1 MRIEEILMKV
11 LSLFD
16 GMSCGMLAM
25 KSAGIDMT
33 SKENRYVAYEIDKNA
48 IKVSEHNFPMI
59 EHKGDVFK
67 ADFTEYKGF
76 DFVIGGS
83 PCFTAGHMVLTD
95 KGYKPIEEIEIGDMV
110 LTHKNRFRK
119 VLATG
124 NKVAPVRRLKVGSC
138 LELTGT
144 ETHPFPTRDQYSAYK
159 PSTGGMV
166 KALTD
171 VNRVELKDLVPD
183 KSHLGI
189 NCLQTS
195 EDIPELTDEELW
207 YYGRYIADGHC
218 QIYKRKHRRNSY
230 QYAVILSIGSD
241 KLNDFF
247 AHTPNMTYTSYYH
260 TQSVYRVCIY
270 SKEMCER
277 IEEFGFGRYADEKVI
292 PMKFLNLPAERLKI
306 LLEGYFSGDGCK
318 IRNGMTCTTISKEL
332 ALSLQMAVLKV
343 YGVNANI
350 TMPKIAP
357 TKVLEGRTI
366 NQRPQY
372 VVTFHYTSSCATR
385 SRLVENQMWF
395 PVTSV
400 SEIIGEETVYNMTV
414 DEDHS
419 YTVNNVC
426 AFNCTFWSIAQQP
439 EKRETEAHGMG
450 WDLFQQY
457 VRAIKE
463 AEPKYFIYENNK
475 SMAPAI
481 RESIS
486 GAFGFEPIC
495 INSALVSAQNRQ
507 RLYWVGIRN
516 EDGTYRK
523 ADIGQPEDRGILLK
537 DILESGC
544 DHMVGNNVDKK
555 TCVAEPVS
563 VSLQVVGE
571 KKRNADGEWERS
583 YIART
588 DGKASTLTFAENRRM
603 VAEPICHVIP
613 QEVSVRKYSC
623 DLDELKKLLRNNKNK
638 TNKEIAEALGKPIT
652 MVEHW
657 FRSDKSFSVPD
668 ADIWFDLKAL
678 LGITTTEFDD
688 YVTVFE
694 TKEGTFDKNNRC
706 YDTNGKMSTLMTGK
720 SDNII
725 EPVAEPVAIAS
736 RTRDNDDGSR
746 SKRFEAGGNKA
757 NCLTTTR
764 ADSMVAE
771 PVEVRGMNYELA
783 EVYDKD
789 EGVVAR
795 LDMPKC
801 HDILTRV
808 YGVKGKSPTITAMGG
823 GNVEPKVFSNVDT
836 VKSKTETPIYE
847 VKDGKIT
854 IKGRQYPIKL
864 ADGFYI
870 IRKLTVTECK
880 RLQTVPDDYDMSVIS
895 NTQAYRCLG
904 NGWTVEVIA
913 HLIKGALKD

>member
-1 MRIEEILMKV
+1 MKV

-33 SKENRYVAYEIDKNA
+33 SRESRYVAYEIDKNA
-48 IKVSEHNFPMI
+48 IEVSKHNFPMI

-83 PCFTAGHMVLTD
+83 P
-95 KGYKPIEEIEIGDMV
+95 
-110 LTHKNRFRK
+110 
-119 VLATG
+119 
-124 NKVAPVRRLKVGSC
+124 
-138 LELTGT
+138 
-144 ETHPFPTRDQYSAYK
+144 
-159 PSTGGMV
+159 
-166 KALTD
+166 
-171 VNRVELKDLVPD
+171 
-183 KSHLGI
+183 
-189 NCLQTS
+189 
-195 EDIPELTDEELW
+195 
-207 YYGRYIADGHC
+207 
-218 QIYKRKHRRNSY
+218 
-230 QYAVILSIGSD
+230 
-241 KLNDFF
+241 
-247 AHTPNMTYTSYYH
+247 
-260 TQSVYRVCIY
+260 
-270 SKEMCER
+270 
-277 IEEFGFGRYADEKVI
+277 
-292 PMKFLNLPAERLKI
+292 
-306 LLEGYFSGDGCK
+306 
-318 IRNGMTCTTISKEL
+318 
-332 ALSLQMAVLKV
+332 
-343 YGVNANI
+343 
-350 TMPKIAP
+350 
-357 TKVLEGRTI
+357 
-366 NQRPQY
+366 
-372 VVTFHYTSSCATR
+372 
-385 SRLVENQMWF
+385 
-395 PVTSV
+395 
-400 SEIIGEETVYNMTV
+400 
-414 DEDHS
+414 
-419 YTVNNVC
+419 
-426 AFNCTFWSIAQQP
+426 CTFWSIAQQP

-523 ADIGQPEDRGILLK
+523 ADIEQPEDRGILLK
-537 DILESGC
+537 DILESGWDLTSNDKSFC
-544 DHMVGNNVDKK
+544 LTARYQGAVPWNTIERGQRTMIAEPVPLNMTKDGKSQCIRATCYKDGIRNMVGNNVDKK
-555 TCVAEPVS
+555 TC
-563 VSLQVVGE
+563 
-571 KKRNADGEWERS
+571 
-583 YIART
+583 
-588 DGKASTLTFAENRRM
+588 

-725 EPVAEPVAIAS
+725 EPVAEPVSVSLQVVGKKKRNADGEWERSYIDRTDGKASTLTFAENRRMVAEPVAIAS
-736 RTRDNDDGSR
+736 RTRDNDDGTR
-746 SKRFEAGGNKA
+746 TKRFEARGNKA
-757 NCLTTTR
+757 NCLTATR
-764 ADSMVAE
+764 TDSMVAD

-808 YGVKGKSPTITAMGG
+808 YGVEGKSPTITAMGG
-823 GNVEPKVFSNVDT
+823 GNVEPKVFSNIDT

>member
-83 PCFTAGHMVLTD
+83 PC
-95 KGYKPIEEIEIGDMV
+95 
-110 LTHKNRFRK
+110 
-119 VLATG
+119 
-124 NKVAPVRRLKVGSC
+124 
-138 LELTGT
+138 
-144 ETHPFPTRDQYSAYK
+144 
-159 PSTGGMV
+159 
-166 KALTD
+166 
-171 VNRVELKDLVPD
+171 
-183 KSHLGI
+183 
-189 NCLQTS
+189 
-195 EDIPELTDEELW
+195 
-207 YYGRYIADGHC
+207 
-218 QIYKRKHRRNSY
+218 
-230 QYAVILSIGSD
+230 
-241 KLNDFF
+241 
-247 AHTPNMTYTSYYH
+247 
-260 TQSVYRVCIY
+260 
-270 SKEMCER
+270 
-277 IEEFGFGRYADEKVI
+277 
-292 PMKFLNLPAERLKI
+292 
-306 LLEGYFSGDGCK
+306 
-318 IRNGMTCTTISKEL
+318 
-332 ALSLQMAVLKV
+332 
-343 YGVNANI
+343 
-350 TMPKIAP
+350 
-357 TKVLEGRTI
+357 
-366 NQRPQY
+366 
-372 VVTFHYTSSCATR
+372 
-385 SRLVENQMWF
+385 
-395 PVTSV
+395 
-400 SEIIGEETVYNMTV
+400 
-414 DEDHS
+414 
-419 YTVNNVC
+419 
-426 AFNCTFWSIAQQP
+426 TFWSIAQQP

-475 SMAPAI
+475 SMSNAI

-495 INSALVSAQNRQ
+495 INSALVSAQSRQ

-523 ADIGQPEDRGILLK
+523 ANIEQPEDRGILLK
-537 DILESGC
+537 DILESGWDLTSNDKSFC
-544 DHMVGNNVDKK
+544 LTARYQGAVPWNTIEKAQRTMVAEPVPLNNQGNVVLERADPKAFSMTGDFGNRRASVNDKAYCLAANPSSDMSARVIESIPLNITKDGKSQYIRATCYKDGIRNMVGNNVDKK

-603 VAEPICHVIP
+603 VAEPICHIIP

-736 RTRDNDDGSR
+736 RTRDNDDGTR
-746 SKRFEAGGNKA
+746 TKKFEAGGNKA
-757 NCLTTTR
+757 NCLTTVRT
-764 ADSMVAE
+764 DSMVAEPIAGRMVGRRINEDGHRCDYDKDVKRVQRFEVNKNPDKTNCLTTVQEHNMIAE

-808 YGVKGKSPTITAMGG
+808 YGVEGKSPTITAMSG
-823 GNVEPKVFSNVDT
+823 GNVEPKVFSNIDA

-895 NTQAYRCLG
+895 DTQAYRCLG

>member
-1 MRIEEILMKV
+1 MGGETIYTHSVIMRIEEILMKV

-33 SKENRYVAYEIDKNA
+33 SRESRYVAYEIDKNA
-48 IKVSEHNFPMI
+48 FEVSRHNFPMI

-83 PCFTAGHMVLTD
+83 PC
-95 KGYKPIEEIEIGDMV
+95 
-110 LTHKNRFRK
+110 
-119 VLATG
+119 
-124 NKVAPVRRLKVGSC
+124 
-138 LELTGT
+138 
-144 ETHPFPTRDQYSAYK
+144 
-159 PSTGGMV
+159 
-166 KALTD
+166 
-171 VNRVELKDLVPD
+171 
-183 KSHLGI
+183 
-189 NCLQTS
+189 
-195 EDIPELTDEELW
+195 
-207 YYGRYIADGHC
+207 
-218 QIYKRKHRRNSY
+218 
-230 QYAVILSIGSD
+230 
-241 KLNDFF
+241 
-247 AHTPNMTYTSYYH
+247 
-260 TQSVYRVCIY
+260 
-270 SKEMCER
+270 
-277 IEEFGFGRYADEKVI
+277 
-292 PMKFLNLPAERLKI
+292 
-306 LLEGYFSGDGCK
+306 
-318 IRNGMTCTTISKEL
+318 
-332 ALSLQMAVLKV
+332 
-343 YGVNANI
+343 
-350 TMPKIAP
+350 
-357 TKVLEGRTI
+357 
-366 NQRPQY
+366 
-372 VVTFHYTSSCATR
+372 
-385 SRLVENQMWF
+385 
-395 PVTSV
+395 
-400 SEIIGEETVYNMTV
+400 
-414 DEDHS
+414 
-419 YTVNNVC
+419 
-426 AFNCTFWSIAQQP
+426 TFWSIAQQP
-439 EKRETEAHGMG
+439 KNRETEAHGMG

-523 ADIGQPEDRGILLK
+523 ADIEQPEDRGIFLK
-537 DILESGC
+537 DILESGWDLTSNDKSFC
-544 DHMVGNNVDKK
+544 LTARYQGAVPWNTIERAQRTMVAEPVPLNMTKDGKSQCIRATCYKDGIRNMVGNNVDKK
-555 TCVAEPVS
+555 TCVAEPVA
-563 VSLQVVGE
+563 V
-571 KKRNADGEWERS
+571 
-583 YIART
+583 
-588 DGKASTLTFAENRRM
+588 
-603 VAEPICHVIP
+603 
-613 QEVSVRKYSC
+613 
-623 DLDELKKLLRNNKNK
+623 
-638 TNKEIAEALGKPIT
+638 
-652 MVEHW
+652 
-657 FRSDKSFSVPD
+657 
-668 ADIWFDLKAL
+668 
-678 LGITTTEFDD
+678 
-688 YVTVFE
+688 
-694 TKEGTFDKNNRC
+694 
-706 YDTNGKMSTLMTGK
+706 
-720 SDNII
+720 
-725 EPVAEPVAIAS
+725 AS
-736 RTRDNDDGSR
+736 RTRDNDDGTR
-746 SKRFEAGGNKA
+746 TKKFEARGNKA
-757 NCLTTTR
+757 NCLTTVR
-764 ADSMVAE
+764 ADSMVAEPIAGRMVGRRIIEDGHRCDYNKDVECVQRFEVNKDPDKTNCLTTIQKDNMVAE

-789 EGVVAR
+789 DGVVAR

-823 GNVEPKVFSNVDT
+823 GNVEPKVFSNIDT

>member
-1 MRIEEILMKV
+1 MFNDKEDILMKV

-33 SKENRYVAYEIDKNA
+33 SREGENRYVAYEIDKNA
-48 IKVSEHNFPMI
+48 IEVSRHNFPMI

-83 PCFTAGHMVLTD
+83 P
-95 KGYKPIEEIEIGDMV
+95 
-110 LTHKNRFRK
+110 
-119 VLATG
+119 
-124 NKVAPVRRLKVGSC
+124 
-138 LELTGT
+138 
-144 ETHPFPTRDQYSAYK
+144 
-159 PSTGGMV
+159 
-166 KALTD
+166 
-171 VNRVELKDLVPD
+171 
-183 KSHLGI
+183 
-189 NCLQTS
+189 
-195 EDIPELTDEELW
+195 
-207 YYGRYIADGHC
+207 
-218 QIYKRKHRRNSY
+218 
-230 QYAVILSIGSD
+230 
-241 KLNDFF
+241 
-247 AHTPNMTYTSYYH
+247 
-260 TQSVYRVCIY
+260 
-270 SKEMCER
+270 
-277 IEEFGFGRYADEKVI
+277 
-292 PMKFLNLPAERLKI
+292 
-306 LLEGYFSGDGCK
+306 
-318 IRNGMTCTTISKEL
+318 
-332 ALSLQMAVLKV
+332 
-343 YGVNANI
+343 
-350 TMPKIAP
+350 
-357 TKVLEGRTI
+357 
-366 NQRPQY
+366 
-372 VVTFHYTSSCATR
+372 
-385 SRLVENQMWF
+385 
-395 PVTSV
+395 
-400 SEIIGEETVYNMTV
+400 
-414 DEDHS
+414 
-419 YTVNNVC
+419 
-426 AFNCTFWSIAQQP
+426 CTFWSIAQQP

-523 ADIGQPEDRGILLK
+523 ANIEQPEDRGVFLK
-537 DILESGC
+537 DILESGWDLTSNDKSFYLTARYQGAVPWNTIERAQRTMVAEPVPLNMTKDGESQC
-544 DHMVGNNVDKK
+544 IRATCYKDGIRNMVGNNVDKK

-563 VSLQVVGE
+563 VSLQVVGR

-588 DGKASTLTFAENRRM
+588 DGKASTLTLAENRRM
-603 VAEPICHVIP
+603 VAEP
-613 QEVSVRKYSC
+613 
-623 DLDELKKLLRNNKNK
+623 
-638 TNKEIAEALGKPIT
+638 
-652 MVEHW
+652 
-657 FRSDKSFSVPD
+657 
-668 ADIWFDLKAL
+668 
-678 LGITTTEFDD
+678 
-688 YVTVFE
+688 
-694 TKEGTFDKNNRC
+694 
-706 YDTNGKMSTLMTGK
+706 
-720 SDNII
+720 
-725 EPVAEPVAIAS
+725 VAVAS
-736 RTRDNDDGSR
+736 RTRDNDDGTR
-746 SKRFEAGGNKA
+746 TKKFEARGNKA
-757 NCLTTTR
+757 NCLTTVRT
-764 ADSMVAE
+764 DSMVAEPIAGRMVGRRINEDGHRCDYNKDVKCVQRFEVNKDPDKANCLTTVQKNNMVAE

-823 GNVEPKVFSNVDT
+823 GNVEPKVFSNIDT

-880 RLQTVPDDYDMSVIS
+880 RLQTVPDEYDMSVIS

>member
-1 MRIEEILMKV
+1 MYEESGRRGWGRETINTYSVIMRIEDILMKV

-33 SKENRYVAYEIDKNA
+33 SRESRYVAYEIDKNA
-48 IKVSEHNFPMI
+48 IEVSRHNFPMI

-83 PCFTAGHMVLTD
+83 PC
-95 KGYKPIEEIEIGDMV
+95 
-110 LTHKNRFRK
+110 
-119 VLATG
+119 
-124 NKVAPVRRLKVGSC
+124 
-138 LELTGT
+138 
-144 ETHPFPTRDQYSAYK
+144 
-159 PSTGGMV
+159 
-166 KALTD
+166 
-171 VNRVELKDLVPD
+171 
-183 KSHLGI
+183 
-189 NCLQTS
+189 
-195 EDIPELTDEELW
+195 
-207 YYGRYIADGHC
+207 
-218 QIYKRKHRRNSY
+218 
-230 QYAVILSIGSD
+230 
-241 KLNDFF
+241 
-247 AHTPNMTYTSYYH
+247 
-260 TQSVYRVCIY
+260 
-270 SKEMCER
+270 
-277 IEEFGFGRYADEKVI
+277 
-292 PMKFLNLPAERLKI
+292 
-306 LLEGYFSGDGCK
+306 
-318 IRNGMTCTTISKEL
+318 
-332 ALSLQMAVLKV
+332 
-343 YGVNANI
+343 
-350 TMPKIAP
+350 
-357 TKVLEGRTI
+357 
-366 NQRPQY
+366 
-372 VVTFHYTSSCATR
+372 
-385 SRLVENQMWF
+385 
-395 PVTSV
+395 
-400 SEIIGEETVYNMTV
+400 
-414 DEDHS
+414 
-419 YTVNNVC
+419 
-426 AFNCTFWSIAQQP
+426 TFWSIAQS
-439 EKRETEAHGMG
+439 KNRETEAHGMG

-475 SMAPAI
+475 SMSEAI

-486 GAFGFEPIC
+486 GTFGFEPIC

-544 DHMVGNNVDKK
+544 DLTSNDKSFCLTARYQGAVPWNTIERAQRTMIAEPIPLNMTKDGKSQCIRATCYKDGIRNMVGNNVDKK
-555 TCVAEPVS
+555 TCVAEP
-563 VSLQVVGE
+563 
-571 KKRNADGEWERS
+571 
-583 YIART
+583 
-588 DGKASTLTFAENRRM
+588 
-603 VAEPICHVIP
+603 ICHIIP

-725 EPVAEPVAIAS
+725 EPVAEPVAVAS
-736 RTRDNDDGSR
+736 RTRDNDDGTR
-746 SKRFEAGGNKA
+746 TKRFEAEGNKA
-757 NCLTTTR
+757 NCLTSVRINSMVAEPIAGRMIGRRINEDGYRCDYNKDVECVQRFEANKNPDKTNCLTTVQK
-764 ADSMVAE
+764 DNMVAE

-823 GNVEPKVFSNVDT
+823 GNVEPKVFSNIDT

>member
-1 MRIEEILMKV
+1 MGGEKQYIHTRYIVRIEEILMKV

-83 PCFTAGHMVLTD
+83 PC
-95 KGYKPIEEIEIGDMV
+95 
-110 LTHKNRFRK
+110 
-119 VLATG
+119 
-124 NKVAPVRRLKVGSC
+124 
-138 LELTGT
+138 
-144 ETHPFPTRDQYSAYK
+144 
-159 PSTGGMV
+159 
-166 KALTD
+166 
-171 VNRVELKDLVPD
+171 
-183 KSHLGI
+183 
-189 NCLQTS
+189 
-195 EDIPELTDEELW
+195 
-207 YYGRYIADGHC
+207 
-218 QIYKRKHRRNSY
+218 
-230 QYAVILSIGSD
+230 
-241 KLNDFF
+241 
-247 AHTPNMTYTSYYH
+247 TY
-260 TQSVYRVCIY
+260 
-270 SKEMCER
+270 
-277 IEEFGFGRYADEKVI
+277 
-292 PMKFLNLPAERLKI
+292 
-306 LLEGYFSGDGCK
+306 
-318 IRNGMTCTTISKEL
+318 
-332 ALSLQMAVLKV
+332 
-343 YGVNANI
+343 
-350 TMPKIAP
+350 
-357 TKVLEGRTI
+357 
-366 NQRPQY
+366 
-372 VVTFHYTSSCATR
+372 
-385 SRLVENQMWF
+385 
-395 PVTSV
+395 
-400 SEIIGEETVYNMTV
+400 
-414 DEDHS
+414 
-419 YTVNNVC
+419 
-426 AFNCTFWSIAQQP
+426 WSIAQQP
-439 EKRETEAHGMG
+439 GKREREAHGMG

-523 ADIGQPEDRGILLK
+523 ADIEQPEDRGILLK

-544 DHMVGNNVDKK
+544 DLTSNNKSFCLTARYQGAVPWNTIEKAQRTMIAEPVPLNMTKDGKSQCIRATCYKDGIRNMVGNNVDKK

-563 VSLQVVGE
+563 VSLQVVGK

-603 VAEPICHVIP
+603 VAEPICHIIP

-736 RTRDNDDGSR
+736 RTRDNDDGTR
-746 SKRFEAGGNKA
+746 TKRFEARGNKA
-757 NCLTTTR
+757 NCLTATR
-764 ADSMVAE
+764 TDSMVAE
-771 PVEVRGMNYELA
+771 PIAGRMVGRRINEDGHRDDYNKDVECVQRFEVNKNPDKTNCLTTVQKDSMVA
-783 EVYDKD
+783 E
-789 EGVVAR
+789 
-795 LDMPKC
+795 P
-801 HDILTRV
+801 IRV
-808 YGVKGKSPTITAMGG
+808 GALPTKG
-823 GNVEPKVFSNVDT
+823 
-836 VKSKTETPIYE
+836 ETIYE

>member
-48 IKVSEHNFPMI
+48 IEVSRHNFPMI

-95 KGYKPIEEIEIGDMV
+95 KGYKPIEDIEVGDMV

-144 ETHPFPTRDQYSAYK
+144 ETHPFPTRNQYSAYK

-171 VNRVELKDLVPD
+171 VNRVEMKDLVPD

-218 QIYKRKHRRNSY
+218 QIYKRKHRQNSY
-230 QYAVILSIGSD
+230 QYAVILSIGSS
-241 KLNDFF
+241 KLDDFF
-247 AHTPNMTYTSYYH
+247 AHTPNMTYTCYNH

-318 IRNGMTCTTISKEL
+318 IKNGMTCTTISKEL

-523 ADIGQPEDRGILLK
+523 ADIEQPEDRGILLK
-537 DILESGC
+537 DILESGW
-544 DHMVGNNVDKK
+544 DLTSNDKSFYL
-555 TCVAEPVS
+555 TARYQGAVPWNTIERGQRTMIAEPVS

-588 DGKASTLTFAENRRM
+588 DGKASTLTFAENRR
-603 VAEPICHVIP
+603 
-613 QEVSVRKYSC
+613 
-623 DLDELKKLLRNNKNK
+623 
-638 TNKEIAEALGKPIT
+638 
-652 MVEHW
+652 
-657 FRSDKSFSVPD
+657 
-668 ADIWFDLKAL
+668 
-678 LGITTTEFDD
+678 
-688 YVTVFE
+688 
-694 TKEGTFDKNNRC
+694 
-706 YDTNGKMSTLMTGK
+706 
-720 SDNII
+720 
-725 EPVAEPVAIAS
+725 
-736 RTRDNDDGSR
+736 
-746 SKRFEAGGNKA
+746 
-757 NCLTTTR
+757 
-764 ADSMVAE
+764 MVAE

-823 GNVEPKVFSNVDT
+823 GNVEPKVFSNIDT

>member
-1 MRIEEILMKV
+1 MRRVGGDGGEKQYIHTRYIVRIEEILMKV

-48 IKVSEHNFPMI
+48 IEVSKHNFPMI

-83 PCFTAGHMVLTD
+83 PC
-95 KGYKPIEEIEIGDMV
+95 
-110 LTHKNRFRK
+110 
-119 VLATG
+119 
-124 NKVAPVRRLKVGSC
+124 
-138 LELTGT
+138 
-144 ETHPFPTRDQYSAYK
+144 
-159 PSTGGMV
+159 
-166 KALTD
+166 
-171 VNRVELKDLVPD
+171 
-183 KSHLGI
+183 
-189 NCLQTS
+189 
-195 EDIPELTDEELW
+195 
-207 YYGRYIADGHC
+207 
-218 QIYKRKHRRNSY
+218 
-230 QYAVILSIGSD
+230 
-241 KLNDFF
+241 
-247 AHTPNMTYTSYYH
+247 TY
-260 TQSVYRVCIY
+260 
-270 SKEMCER
+270 
-277 IEEFGFGRYADEKVI
+277 
-292 PMKFLNLPAERLKI
+292 
-306 LLEGYFSGDGCK
+306 
-318 IRNGMTCTTISKEL
+318 
-332 ALSLQMAVLKV
+332 
-343 YGVNANI
+343 
-350 TMPKIAP
+350 
-357 TKVLEGRTI
+357 
-366 NQRPQY
+366 
-372 VVTFHYTSSCATR
+372 
-385 SRLVENQMWF
+385 
-395 PVTSV
+395 
-400 SEIIGEETVYNMTV
+400 
-414 DEDHS
+414 
-419 YTVNNVC
+419 
-426 AFNCTFWSIAQQP
+426 WSIAQQP
-439 EKRETEAHGMG
+439 EKREREAHGMG

-523 ADIGQPEDRGILLK
+523 ADIEQPEDRGILLK
-537 DILESGC
+537 DILESGWDLTSNDKSFC
-544 DHMVGNNVDKK
+544 LTARYQGAVPWNTIERAQRTMVAEPVSKAFSMTGDFGNRRASVNDKAYCLAANPSSDMSARVIEPIPLNMTKDGKSQCIRATCYKDGIRNMVGNDVDKK
-555 TCVAEPVS
+555 TCVAEP
-563 VSLQVVGE
+563 
-571 KKRNADGEWERS
+571 
-583 YIART
+583 
-588 DGKASTLTFAENRRM
+588 
-603 VAEPICHVIP
+603 ICHIIP

-736 RTRDNDDGSR
+736 RTRDNDDGTR
-746 SKRFEAGGNKA
+746 TKRFEARGNKA
-757 NCLTTTR
+757 NCLTTVRT
-764 ADSMVAE
+764 DSMVAEPVAMRMVGRRINEDGHRCDYNKDVKRVQRFEVNKNPGKTNCLTTVQEQNMVAE

-789 EGVVAR
+789 DGVVAR

-808 YGVKGKSPTITAMGG
+808 YGVEGKSPTITAMGG

-836 VKSKTETPIYE
+836 VKSKTKTPIYE

-913 HLIKGALKD
+913 HLIKGALKG

>member
-1 MRIEEILMKV
+1 MKRVGGGMWYGGRETINTYSVIMRIEEILMKV

-33 SKENRYVAYEIDKNA
+33 SRENRYVAYEIDKNA
-48 IKVSEHNFPMI
+48 IEVSKHNFPMI

-83 PCFTAGHMVLTD
+83 PC
-95 KGYKPIEEIEIGDMV
+95 
-110 LTHKNRFRK
+110 
-119 VLATG
+119 
-124 NKVAPVRRLKVGSC
+124 
-138 LELTGT
+138 
-144 ETHPFPTRDQYSAYK
+144 
-159 PSTGGMV
+159 
-166 KALTD
+166 
-171 VNRVELKDLVPD
+171 
-183 KSHLGI
+183 
-189 NCLQTS
+189 
-195 EDIPELTDEELW
+195 
-207 YYGRYIADGHC
+207 
-218 QIYKRKHRRNSY
+218 
-230 QYAVILSIGSD
+230 
-241 KLNDFF
+241 
-247 AHTPNMTYTSYYH
+247 
-260 TQSVYRVCIY
+260 
-270 SKEMCER
+270 
-277 IEEFGFGRYADEKVI
+277 
-292 PMKFLNLPAERLKI
+292 
-306 LLEGYFSGDGCK
+306 
-318 IRNGMTCTTISKEL
+318 
-332 ALSLQMAVLKV
+332 
-343 YGVNANI
+343 
-350 TMPKIAP
+350 
-357 TKVLEGRTI
+357 
-366 NQRPQY
+366 
-372 VVTFHYTSSCATR
+372 
-385 SRLVENQMWF
+385 
-395 PVTSV
+395 
-400 SEIIGEETVYNMTV
+400 
-414 DEDHS
+414 
-419 YTVNNVC
+419 
-426 AFNCTFWSIAQQP
+426 TFWSIAQQP
-439 EKRETEAHGMG
+439 GKRETEAHGMG

-523 ADIGQPEDRGILLK
+523 ADIEQPEDRGILLK
-537 DILESGC
+537 DILESGWDLTSNDKSFC
-544 DHMVGNNVDKK
+544 LTARYQGAVPWNTIERAQRTMIAEPVPLNMTKDGESQCIRATCYKDGIRNMVGNNVDKK

-563 VSLQVVGE
+563 VSLQVVGK

-736 RTRDNDDGSR
+736 RTRDNDDGTR
-746 SKRFEAGGNKA
+746 TKRFEARGNKA
-757 NCLTTTR
+757 NCLTSVR

-823 GNVEPKVFSNVDT
+823 GNVEPKVFSNIDT

-870 IRKLTVTECK
+870 IRKLTVKECK

>member
-1 MRIEEILMKV
+1 MKTEEILMKV

-48 IKVSEHNFPMI
+48 IEVSRHNFPMI

-83 PCFTAGHMVLTD
+83 PC
-95 KGYKPIEEIEIGDMV
+95 
-110 LTHKNRFRK
+110 
-119 VLATG
+119 
-124 NKVAPVRRLKVGSC
+124 
-138 LELTGT
+138 
-144 ETHPFPTRDQYSAYK
+144 
-159 PSTGGMV
+159 
-166 KALTD
+166 
-171 VNRVELKDLVPD
+171 
-183 KSHLGI
+183 
-189 NCLQTS
+189 
-195 EDIPELTDEELW
+195 
-207 YYGRYIADGHC
+207 
-218 QIYKRKHRRNSY
+218 
-230 QYAVILSIGSD
+230 
-241 KLNDFF
+241 
-247 AHTPNMTYTSYYH
+247 TY
-260 TQSVYRVCIY
+260 
-270 SKEMCER
+270 
-277 IEEFGFGRYADEKVI
+277 
-292 PMKFLNLPAERLKI
+292 
-306 LLEGYFSGDGCK
+306 
-318 IRNGMTCTTISKEL
+318 
-332 ALSLQMAVLKV
+332 
-343 YGVNANI
+343 
-350 TMPKIAP
+350 
-357 TKVLEGRTI
+357 
-366 NQRPQY
+366 
-372 VVTFHYTSSCATR
+372 
-385 SRLVENQMWF
+385 
-395 PVTSV
+395 
-400 SEIIGEETVYNMTV
+400 
-414 DEDHS
+414 
-419 YTVNNVC
+419 
-426 AFNCTFWSIAQQP
+426 WSIAQQP
-439 EKRETEAHGMG
+439 GKRETEAHGMG

-523 ADIGQPEDRGILLK
+523 ADIEQPEDRGILLK

-544 DHMVGNNVDKK
+544 DLTSNDKSFCLTARYQGAVPWNTIEKAQRTMIAERADPKAFSITGDFGNRRASVNDKAYCLAANPSSDMSARVIEPIPLNMTKDGKSQCIRATCYKDGIRNMVGNDVDKK

-603 VAEPICHVIP
+603 VAEPICHIIP

-725 EPVAEPVAIAS
+725 EPVAEPVAVAS

-757 NCLTTTR
+757 NCLTTVRT
-764 ADSMVAE
+764 DSMVAEPIAGRMVGRRIDEDGHRCDYNKDVKRVRRFEVNKNPGKTNCLTTVQEHNMVAE

-823 GNVEPKVFSNVDT
+823 GNVEPKVFSNIDT

-880 RLQTVPDDYDMSVIS
+880 RLQTVPEDYDMSVIS

>member
-1 MRIEEILMKV
+1 MLRGEEGWGRETIYTYSVIMRIEEILMKV

-33 SKENRYVAYEIDKNA
+33 SREGENRYVAYEIDKYA
-48 IKVSEHNFPMI
+48 IEVSQHNFPMI

-83 PCFTAGHMVLTD
+83 PC
-95 KGYKPIEEIEIGDMV
+95 
-110 LTHKNRFRK
+110 
-119 VLATG
+119 
-124 NKVAPVRRLKVGSC
+124 
-138 LELTGT
+138 
-144 ETHPFPTRDQYSAYK
+144 
-159 PSTGGMV
+159 
-166 KALTD
+166 
-171 VNRVELKDLVPD
+171 
-183 KSHLGI
+183 
-189 NCLQTS
+189 
-195 EDIPELTDEELW
+195 
-207 YYGRYIADGHC
+207 
-218 QIYKRKHRRNSY
+218 
-230 QYAVILSIGSD
+230 
-241 KLNDFF
+241 
-247 AHTPNMTYTSYYH
+247 TY
-260 TQSVYRVCIY
+260 
-270 SKEMCER
+270 
-277 IEEFGFGRYADEKVI
+277 
-292 PMKFLNLPAERLKI
+292 
-306 LLEGYFSGDGCK
+306 
-318 IRNGMTCTTISKEL
+318 
-332 ALSLQMAVLKV
+332 
-343 YGVNANI
+343 
-350 TMPKIAP
+350 
-357 TKVLEGRTI
+357 
-366 NQRPQY
+366 
-372 VVTFHYTSSCATR
+372 
-385 SRLVENQMWF
+385 
-395 PVTSV
+395 
-400 SEIIGEETVYNMTV
+400 
-414 DEDHS
+414 
-419 YTVNNVC
+419 
-426 AFNCTFWSIAQQP
+426 WSIAQQP
-439 EKRETEAHGMG
+439 GKRETEAHGMG

-523 ADIGQPEDRGILLK
+523 ADIEQPEDRGILLK
-537 DILESGC
+537 DILESGWDLTSNDKSFC
-544 DHMVGNNVDKK
+544 LTARYQGAVPWNTIERAQRTMVAEPAPLNMTKDGNADPKAFSMTGDFGNRRASVNDKAYCLAANPSSDMSARVIEPIPLNITKDGKSQCIRATCYKDGIRNMVGNNVDKK

-563 VSLQVVGE
+563 VSLQVVGR

-736 RTRDNDDGSR
+736 RTRDNDDGTR
-746 SKRFEAGGNKA
+746 TKKFEAGGNKA
-757 NCLTTTR
+757 NCLTTVRT
-764 ADSMVAE
+764 DSMVAEPIAGRMVGRRIDEDGHRCDYNKDVKRVQRFEVNKNPDKTNCLTTVQEQNMVAE

-808 YGVKGKSPTITAMGG
+808 YGVEGKSPTITAMGG
-823 GNVEPKVFSNVDT
+823 GNVEPKVFSNIDT

>member
-1 MRIEEILMKV
+1 
-11 LSLFD
+11 
-16 GMSCGMLAM
+16 M

-33 SKENRYVAYEIDKNA
+33 SRESRYVAYEIDKNA
-48 IKVSEHNFPMI
+48 IEVSRHNFPMI

-83 PCFTAGHMVLTD
+83 PC
-95 KGYKPIEEIEIGDMV
+95 
-110 LTHKNRFRK
+110 
-119 VLATG
+119 
-124 NKVAPVRRLKVGSC
+124 
-138 LELTGT
+138 
-144 ETHPFPTRDQYSAYK
+144 
-159 PSTGGMV
+159 
-166 KALTD
+166 
-171 VNRVELKDLVPD
+171 
-183 KSHLGI
+183 
-189 NCLQTS
+189 
-195 EDIPELTDEELW
+195 
-207 YYGRYIADGHC
+207 
-218 QIYKRKHRRNSY
+218 
-230 QYAVILSIGSD
+230 
-241 KLNDFF
+241 
-247 AHTPNMTYTSYYH
+247 
-260 TQSVYRVCIY
+260 
-270 SKEMCER
+270 
-277 IEEFGFGRYADEKVI
+277 
-292 PMKFLNLPAERLKI
+292 
-306 LLEGYFSGDGCK
+306 
-318 IRNGMTCTTISKEL
+318 
-332 ALSLQMAVLKV
+332 
-343 YGVNANI
+343 
-350 TMPKIAP
+350 
-357 TKVLEGRTI
+357 
-366 NQRPQY
+366 
-372 VVTFHYTSSCATR
+372 
-385 SRLVENQMWF
+385 
-395 PVTSV
+395 
-400 SEIIGEETVYNMTV
+400 
-414 DEDHS
+414 
-419 YTVNNVC
+419 
-426 AFNCTFWSIAQQP
+426 TFWSIAQS
-439 EKRETEAHGMG
+439 KNRETEAHGMG

-475 SMAPAI
+475 SMSEAI

-486 GAFGFEPIC
+486 GTFGFEPIC

-544 DHMVGNNVDKK
+544 DLTSNDKSFCLTARYQGAVPWNTIERAQRTMIAEPIPLNMTKDGKSQCIRATCYKDGIRNMVGNNVDKK
-555 TCVAEPVS
+555 TCVAEP
-563 VSLQVVGE
+563 
-571 KKRNADGEWERS
+571 
-583 YIART
+583 
-588 DGKASTLTFAENRRM
+588 
-603 VAEPICHVIP
+603 ICHIIP

-725 EPVAEPVAIAS
+725 EPVAEPVAVAS
-736 RTRDNDDGSR
+736 RTRDNDDGTR
-746 SKRFEAGGNKA
+746 TKRFEAEGNKA
-757 NCLTTTR
+757 NCLTSVRINSMVAEPIAGCMIGRRINEDGYRCDYNKDVECVQRFEANKNPDKTNCLTTVQK
-764 ADSMVAE
+764 DNMVAE

-823 GNVEPKVFSNVDT
+823 GNVEPKVFSNIDT

>member
-83 PCFTAGHMVLTD
+83 PC
-95 KGYKPIEEIEIGDMV
+95 
-110 LTHKNRFRK
+110 
-119 VLATG
+119 
-124 NKVAPVRRLKVGSC
+124 
-138 LELTGT
+138 
-144 ETHPFPTRDQYSAYK
+144 
-159 PSTGGMV
+159 
-166 KALTD
+166 
-171 VNRVELKDLVPD
+171 
-183 KSHLGI
+183 
-189 NCLQTS
+189 
-195 EDIPELTDEELW
+195 
-207 YYGRYIADGHC
+207 
-218 QIYKRKHRRNSY
+218 
-230 QYAVILSIGSD
+230 
-241 KLNDFF
+241 
-247 AHTPNMTYTSYYH
+247 
-260 TQSVYRVCIY
+260 
-270 SKEMCER
+270 
-277 IEEFGFGRYADEKVI
+277 
-292 PMKFLNLPAERLKI
+292 
-306 LLEGYFSGDGCK
+306 
-318 IRNGMTCTTISKEL
+318 
-332 ALSLQMAVLKV
+332 
-343 YGVNANI
+343 
-350 TMPKIAP
+350 
-357 TKVLEGRTI
+357 
-366 NQRPQY
+366 
-372 VVTFHYTSSCATR
+372 
-385 SRLVENQMWF
+385 
-395 PVTSV
+395 
-400 SEIIGEETVYNMTV
+400 
-414 DEDHS
+414 
-419 YTVNNVC
+419 
-426 AFNCTFWSIAQQP
+426 TFWSIAQQP

-450 WDLFQQY
+450 WNLFQQY

-523 ADIGQPEDRGILLK
+523 ADIEQPEDRGILLK
-537 DILESGC
+537 DILESGWDLTSNDKSFC
-544 DHMVGNNVDKK
+544 LTARYQGAVPWNTIERGQRTMIAEPVPLNMTKDGKSQCIRATCYKDGIRNMVGNNVDKK

-603 VAEPICHVIP
+603 MAEPICHVIP

-736 RTRDNDDGSR
+736 RTRDNDDGTR
-746 SKRFEAGGNKA
+746 TKRFEARGNKA

-764 ADSMVAE
+764 TDSMVAE

-808 YGVKGKSPTITAMGG
+808 YGVEGKSPTITAMGG
-823 GNVEPKVFSNVDT
+823 GNVEPKVFSNIDT
-836 VKSKTETPIYE
+836 VKSKTKTPIYE

>member
-1 MRIEEILMKV
+1 MCHRGGEECSIDYPRDLCGERRGRRGWERETIYTYSVIMGIEEILMKV

-48 IKVSEHNFPMI
+48 IEVSKHNFPMI

-83 PCFTAGHMVLTD
+83 PC
-95 KGYKPIEEIEIGDMV
+95 
-110 LTHKNRFRK
+110 
-119 VLATG
+119 
-124 NKVAPVRRLKVGSC
+124 
-138 LELTGT
+138 
-144 ETHPFPTRDQYSAYK
+144 
-159 PSTGGMV
+159 
-166 KALTD
+166 
-171 VNRVELKDLVPD
+171 
-183 KSHLGI
+183 
-189 NCLQTS
+189 
-195 EDIPELTDEELW
+195 
-207 YYGRYIADGHC
+207 
-218 QIYKRKHRRNSY
+218 
-230 QYAVILSIGSD
+230 
-241 KLNDFF
+241 
-247 AHTPNMTYTSYYH
+247 TY
-260 TQSVYRVCIY
+260 
-270 SKEMCER
+270 
-277 IEEFGFGRYADEKVI
+277 
-292 PMKFLNLPAERLKI
+292 
-306 LLEGYFSGDGCK
+306 
-318 IRNGMTCTTISKEL
+318 
-332 ALSLQMAVLKV
+332 
-343 YGVNANI
+343 
-350 TMPKIAP
+350 
-357 TKVLEGRTI
+357 
-366 NQRPQY
+366 
-372 VVTFHYTSSCATR
+372 
-385 SRLVENQMWF
+385 
-395 PVTSV
+395 
-400 SEIIGEETVYNMTV
+400 
-414 DEDHS
+414 
-419 YTVNNVC
+419 
-426 AFNCTFWSIAQQP
+426 WSIAQQP
-439 EKRETEAHGMG
+439 GKRETEAHGMG

-523 ADIGQPEDRGILLK
+523 ADIEQPEDRGILLK
-537 DILESGC
+537 DILESGWDLTSNDKSFC
-544 DHMVGNNVDKK
+544 LTARYQGAVPWNTIERGQRTMVAEPIPLNATKDGKSQCIRATCYKDGIRNTVGNNVDKK

-603 VAEPICHVIP
+603 VAEPICHIIP

-757 NCLTTTR
+757 NCLTTVRT
-764 ADSMVAE
+764 DSMVAEPVAGRMVGRRIDEDGHRCDYNKDVKRVQRFEVNKNPGKTNCLTTVQEQNMVAE

-789 EGVVAR
+789 DGIVAR

-808 YGVKGKSPTITAMGG
+808 YGVKGKSPTITAMSG

-836 VKSKTETPIYE
+836 VKSKTKTPIYE

-870 IRKLTVTECK
+870 IRKLTVNECK
-880 RLQTVPDDYDMSVIS
+880 RLQTVPEDYDMSVIS

>member
-1 MRIEEILMKV
+1 MKRVGGGMWYGGRETINTYSVIMRIEEILMKV

-33 SKENRYVAYEIDKNA
+33 SRENRYVAYEIDKNA
-48 IKVSEHNFPMI
+48 IEVSKHNFPMI

-83 PCFTAGHMVLTD
+83 PC
-95 KGYKPIEEIEIGDMV
+95 
-110 LTHKNRFRK
+110 
-119 VLATG
+119 
-124 NKVAPVRRLKVGSC
+124 
-138 LELTGT
+138 
-144 ETHPFPTRDQYSAYK
+144 
-159 PSTGGMV
+159 
-166 KALTD
+166 
-171 VNRVELKDLVPD
+171 
-183 KSHLGI
+183 
-189 NCLQTS
+189 
-195 EDIPELTDEELW
+195 
-207 YYGRYIADGHC
+207 
-218 QIYKRKHRRNSY
+218 
-230 QYAVILSIGSD
+230 
-241 KLNDFF
+241 
-247 AHTPNMTYTSYYH
+247 
-260 TQSVYRVCIY
+260 
-270 SKEMCER
+270 
-277 IEEFGFGRYADEKVI
+277 
-292 PMKFLNLPAERLKI
+292 
-306 LLEGYFSGDGCK
+306 
-318 IRNGMTCTTISKEL
+318 
-332 ALSLQMAVLKV
+332 
-343 YGVNANI
+343 
-350 TMPKIAP
+350 
-357 TKVLEGRTI
+357 
-366 NQRPQY
+366 
-372 VVTFHYTSSCATR
+372 
-385 SRLVENQMWF
+385 
-395 PVTSV
+395 
-400 SEIIGEETVYNMTV
+400 
-414 DEDHS
+414 
-419 YTVNNVC
+419 
-426 AFNCTFWSIAQQP
+426 TFWSIAQQP
-439 EKRETEAHGMG
+439 GKRETEAHGMG

-523 ADIGQPEDRGILLK
+523 ADIEQPEDRGILLK
-537 DILESGC
+537 DILESGWDLTSNDKSFC
-544 DHMVGNNVDKK
+544 LTARYQGAVPWNTIERAQRTMIAEPVPLNMTKDGESQCIRATCYKDGIRNMVGNNVDKK

-563 VSLQVVGE
+563 VSLQVVGK

-736 RTRDNDDGSR
+736 RTRDNDDGTR
-746 SKRFEAGGNKA
+746 TKRFEARGNKA
-757 NCLTTTR
+757 NCLTTVR

-823 GNVEPKVFSNVDT
+823 GNVEPKVFSNIDT

-870 IRKLTVTECK
+870 IRKLTVKECK

>member
-1 MRIEEILMKV
+1 MKV

-33 SKENRYVAYEIDKNA
+33 SREGENRYVAYEIDKYA
-48 IKVSEHNFPMI
+48 IEVSKHNFPMI

-83 PCFTAGHMVLTD
+83 PC
-95 KGYKPIEEIEIGDMV
+95 
-110 LTHKNRFRK
+110 
-119 VLATG
+119 
-124 NKVAPVRRLKVGSC
+124 
-138 LELTGT
+138 
-144 ETHPFPTRDQYSAYK
+144 
-159 PSTGGMV
+159 
-166 KALTD
+166 
-171 VNRVELKDLVPD
+171 
-183 KSHLGI
+183 
-189 NCLQTS
+189 
-195 EDIPELTDEELW
+195 
-207 YYGRYIADGHC
+207 
-218 QIYKRKHRRNSY
+218 
-230 QYAVILSIGSD
+230 
-241 KLNDFF
+241 
-247 AHTPNMTYTSYYH
+247 TY
-260 TQSVYRVCIY
+260 
-270 SKEMCER
+270 
-277 IEEFGFGRYADEKVI
+277 
-292 PMKFLNLPAERLKI
+292 
-306 LLEGYFSGDGCK
+306 
-318 IRNGMTCTTISKEL
+318 
-332 ALSLQMAVLKV
+332 
-343 YGVNANI
+343 
-350 TMPKIAP
+350 
-357 TKVLEGRTI
+357 
-366 NQRPQY
+366 
-372 VVTFHYTSSCATR
+372 
-385 SRLVENQMWF
+385 
-395 PVTSV
+395 
-400 SEIIGEETVYNMTV
+400 
-414 DEDHS
+414 
-419 YTVNNVC
+419 
-426 AFNCTFWSIAQQP
+426 WSIAQQP
-439 EKRETEAHGMG
+439 GKRETEAHGMG

-523 ADIGQPEDRGILLK
+523 ADIEQPEDRGILLK
-537 DILESGC
+537 DILESGW
-544 DHMVGNNVDKK
+544 DLTSNDKSFCLTARYQGAVPWNTIEK
-555 TCVAEPVS
+555 AQRTMVAEPV
-563 VSLQVVGE
+563 
-571 KKRNADGEWERS
+571 
-583 YIART
+583 
-588 DGKASTLTFAENRRM
+588 
-603 VAEPICHVIP
+603 CHIIP

-736 RTRDNDDGSR
+736 RTRDNDDGTR
-746 SKRFEAGGNKA
+746 TKRFEAGENKA
-757 NCLTTTR
+757 NCLTTVRT
-764 ADSMVAE
+764 DSMVAEPVSVSLQVVGRKKRNADGEWERSYIARTDGKASTLTLAENRRMVAEPIAGRIVGRRINEDGHRCDYNKDVRRVQRFEVNKNPDKTNCLTTVQEHNMIAE

-808 YGVKGKSPTITAMGG
+808 YGVEGKSPTITAMGG
-823 GNVEPKVFSNVDT
+823 GNVEPKVFSNIDA

>member
-33 SKENRYVAYEIDKNA
+33 SRENRYVAYEIDKNA
-48 IKVSEHNFPMI
+48 IEVSKHNFPMI

-83 PCFTAGHMVLTD
+83 PC
-95 KGYKPIEEIEIGDMV
+95 
-110 LTHKNRFRK
+110 
-119 VLATG
+119 
-124 NKVAPVRRLKVGSC
+124 
-138 LELTGT
+138 
-144 ETHPFPTRDQYSAYK
+144 
-159 PSTGGMV
+159 
-166 KALTD
+166 
-171 VNRVELKDLVPD
+171 
-183 KSHLGI
+183 
-189 NCLQTS
+189 
-195 EDIPELTDEELW
+195 
-207 YYGRYIADGHC
+207 
-218 QIYKRKHRRNSY
+218 
-230 QYAVILSIGSD
+230 
-241 KLNDFF
+241 
-247 AHTPNMTYTSYYH
+247 
-260 TQSVYRVCIY
+260 
-270 SKEMCER
+270 
-277 IEEFGFGRYADEKVI
+277 
-292 PMKFLNLPAERLKI
+292 
-306 LLEGYFSGDGCK
+306 
-318 IRNGMTCTTISKEL
+318 
-332 ALSLQMAVLKV
+332 
-343 YGVNANI
+343 
-350 TMPKIAP
+350 
-357 TKVLEGRTI
+357 
-366 NQRPQY
+366 
-372 VVTFHYTSSCATR
+372 
-385 SRLVENQMWF
+385 
-395 PVTSV
+395 
-400 SEIIGEETVYNMTV
+400 
-414 DEDHS
+414 
-419 YTVNNVC
+419 
-426 AFNCTFWSIAQQP
+426 TFWSIAQQP
-439 EKRETEAHGMG
+439 GKRETEAHGMG

-523 ADIGQPEDRGILLK
+523 ADIEQPEDRGILLK
-537 DILESGC
+537 DILESGWDLTSNDKSFC
-544 DHMVGNNVDKK
+544 LTARYQGAVPWNTIERAQRTMIAEPVPLNMTKDGKSQCIRATCYKDGIRNMVGNNVDKK
-555 TCVAEPVS
+555 TC
-563 VSLQVVGE
+563 
-571 KKRNADGEWERS
+571 
-583 YIART
+583 
-588 DGKASTLTFAENRRM
+588 

-736 RTRDNDDGSR
+736 RTRDNDDGTR
-746 SKRFEAGGNKA
+746 TKRFEARGNKA
-757 NCLTTTR
+757 NCLTTVR
-764 ADSMVAE
+764 ADSMVAD

-801 HDILTRV
+801 HDIPTRV
-808 YGVKGKSPTITAMGG
+808 YGVE
-823 GNVEPKVFSNVDT
+823 GNIDT

-870 IRKLTVTECK
+870 IRKLTVKECK

>member
-1 MRIEEILMKV
+1 MKV

-83 PCFTAGHMVLTD
+83 P
-95 KGYKPIEEIEIGDMV
+95 
-110 LTHKNRFRK
+110 
-119 VLATG
+119 
-124 NKVAPVRRLKVGSC
+124 
-138 LELTGT
+138 
-144 ETHPFPTRDQYSAYK
+144 
-159 PSTGGMV
+159 
-166 KALTD
+166 
-171 VNRVELKDLVPD
+171 
-183 KSHLGI
+183 
-189 NCLQTS
+189 
-195 EDIPELTDEELW
+195 
-207 YYGRYIADGHC
+207 
-218 QIYKRKHRRNSY
+218 
-230 QYAVILSIGSD
+230 
-241 KLNDFF
+241 
-247 AHTPNMTYTSYYH
+247 
-260 TQSVYRVCIY
+260 
-270 SKEMCER
+270 
-277 IEEFGFGRYADEKVI
+277 
-292 PMKFLNLPAERLKI
+292 
-306 LLEGYFSGDGCK
+306 
-318 IRNGMTCTTISKEL
+318 
-332 ALSLQMAVLKV
+332 
-343 YGVNANI
+343 
-350 TMPKIAP
+350 
-357 TKVLEGRTI
+357 
-366 NQRPQY
+366 
-372 VVTFHYTSSCATR
+372 
-385 SRLVENQMWF
+385 
-395 PVTSV
+395 
-400 SEIIGEETVYNMTV
+400 
-414 DEDHS
+414 
-419 YTVNNVC
+419 
-426 AFNCTFWSIAQQP
+426 CTFWSIAQQP

-523 ADIGQPEDRGILLK
+523 ADIEQPEDRGILLK
-537 DILESGC
+537 DILESGWDLTSNDKSFC
-544 DHMVGNNVDKK
+544 LTARYQGAVPWNTIERGQRTMIAEPVPLNMTKDGKSQCIRATCYKDGIRNMVGNNVDKK

-563 VSLQVVGE
+563 VSLQVVGK

-588 DGKASTLTFAENRRM
+588 DGKASTLTLAENRRM
-603 VAEPICHVIP
+603 
-613 QEVSVRKYSC
+613 
-623 DLDELKKLLRNNKNK
+623 
-638 TNKEIAEALGKPIT
+638 
-652 MVEHW
+652 
-657 FRSDKSFSVPD
+657 
-668 ADIWFDLKAL
+668 
-678 LGITTTEFDD
+678 
-688 YVTVFE
+688 
-694 TKEGTFDKNNRC
+694 
-706 YDTNGKMSTLMTGK
+706 
-720 SDNII
+720 
-725 EPVAEPVAIAS
+725 VAEPVAIAS

-764 ADSMVAE
+764 TGSMVAE

-801 HDILTRV
+801 HDIPTRV
-808 YGVKGKSPTITAMGG
+808 YGVEGKSPTITEMSG

-836 VKSKTETPIYE
+836 VKSKTKTPIYE

-895 NTQAYRCLG
+895 DTQAYRCLG

>member
-1 MRIEEILMKV
+1 MKV

-33 SKENRYVAYEIDKNA
+33 SRESRYVAYEIDKNA
-48 IKVSEHNFPMI
+48 IEVSRHNFPMI

-83 PCFTAGHMVLTD
+83 PC
-95 KGYKPIEEIEIGDMV
+95 
-110 LTHKNRFRK
+110 
-119 VLATG
+119 
-124 NKVAPVRRLKVGSC
+124 
-138 LELTGT
+138 
-144 ETHPFPTRDQYSAYK
+144 
-159 PSTGGMV
+159 
-166 KALTD
+166 
-171 VNRVELKDLVPD
+171 
-183 KSHLGI
+183 
-189 NCLQTS
+189 
-195 EDIPELTDEELW
+195 
-207 YYGRYIADGHC
+207 
-218 QIYKRKHRRNSY
+218 
-230 QYAVILSIGSD
+230 
-241 KLNDFF
+241 
-247 AHTPNMTYTSYYH
+247 
-260 TQSVYRVCIY
+260 
-270 SKEMCER
+270 
-277 IEEFGFGRYADEKVI
+277 
-292 PMKFLNLPAERLKI
+292 
-306 LLEGYFSGDGCK
+306 
-318 IRNGMTCTTISKEL
+318 
-332 ALSLQMAVLKV
+332 
-343 YGVNANI
+343 
-350 TMPKIAP
+350 
-357 TKVLEGRTI
+357 
-366 NQRPQY
+366 
-372 VVTFHYTSSCATR
+372 
-385 SRLVENQMWF
+385 
-395 PVTSV
+395 
-400 SEIIGEETVYNMTV
+400 
-414 DEDHS
+414 
-419 YTVNNVC
+419 
-426 AFNCTFWSIAQQP
+426 TFWSIAQQP
-439 EKRETEAHGMG
+439 KNRETEAHGMG

-523 ADIGQPEDRGILLK
+523 ADIEQPEDRGIFLK
-537 DILESGC
+537 DILESGWDLTSNDKSFC
-544 DHMVGNNVDKK
+544 LTARYQGAVPWNTIERAQRTMVAEPVPLNMTKDGKSQCIRATCYKDGIRNMVGNNVDKK
-555 TCVAEPVS
+555 TCVAEPVA
-563 VSLQVVGE
+563 V
-571 KKRNADGEWERS
+571 
-583 YIART
+583 
-588 DGKASTLTFAENRRM
+588 
-603 VAEPICHVIP
+603 
-613 QEVSVRKYSC
+613 
-623 DLDELKKLLRNNKNK
+623 
-638 TNKEIAEALGKPIT
+638 
-652 MVEHW
+652 
-657 FRSDKSFSVPD
+657 
-668 ADIWFDLKAL
+668 
-678 LGITTTEFDD
+678 
-688 YVTVFE
+688 
-694 TKEGTFDKNNRC
+694 
-706 YDTNGKMSTLMTGK
+706 
-720 SDNII
+720 
-725 EPVAEPVAIAS
+725 AS
-736 RTRDNDDGSR
+736 RTRDNDDGTR
-746 SKRFEAGGNKA
+746 TKKFEARGNKA
-757 NCLTTTR
+757 NCLTTVR

-789 EGVVAR
+789 DGVVAR

-808 YGVKGKSPTITAMGG
+808 YGVEGKSPTITAMGG
-823 GNVEPKVFSNVDT
+823 GNVEPKVFSNIDT